1 MEEMELFVVVEVEVA
16 DMADLGLVEMV
27 VEE

>member
-1 MEEMELFVVVEVEVA
+1 MEEMELFVVVEVEVE